1 VNQLDMAGVYRGEIL
16 ESALG
21 ETKKGFPQAVLRLK
35 ALEKWVEDLAGM
47 KHFDL
52 TEPGWVDWSSFDE
65 NIVAYLV
72 LFNSTEVFEP
82 GQTDLKNYGQL
93 KTATGW
99 NGEEFDSL
107 GDGAL
112 IGKKLLFRL
121 EDHEYQGKLGLQVN
135 WIDAWD
141 APPTRELKSLDAA
154 AIKNF
159 NSKLKITRSVRPAS
173 APAKPAA
180 VVKPPAPSPSVN
192 MGKMAKAQADAAAAR
207 AVDPMLG
214 AGVSKPTTATPAA
227 AETGS
232 SMATPLAAT
241 KRSPGR
247 PRKNATVPPPPPAP
261 IPVPAPVVLPPAVD
275 ESPDLSTGF
284 PGECTQIEGW
294 DHVCNNK
301 GDNSDTDIEKA
312 WIDSCTEV
320 GGDKDEAEFTPA
332 DWARVRDLV
341 IKDLAL

>member
-1 VNQLDMAGVYRGEIL
+1 VNQLDTAGTYRGEIL

-35 ALEKWVEDLAGM
+35 ALEKWVEDPAGM

-121 EDHEYQGKLGLQVN
+121 EDHEYQGKSGLQVN
-135 WIDAWD
+135 WIDAWG

-180 VVKPPAPSPSVN
+180 PVKPPTPGPSVN
-192 MGKMAKAQADAAAAR
+192 MEKMAKAQADAAEAR
-207 AVDPMLG
+207 ANAESDAVEAAEADEML
-214 AGVSKPTTATPAA
+214 ADDAA
-227 AETGS
+227 AKKAEK
-232 SMATPLAAT
+232 AAAPT
-241 KRSPGR
+241 APRKAGR
-247 PRKNATVPPPPPAP
+247 PRKAAVLPPPPPAP
-261 IPVPAPVVLPPAVD
+261 AVLPPAVD
-275 ESPDLSTGF
+275 ESPDLSTGL

-301 GDNSDTDIEKA
+301 GDNSDTDIQKA
-312 WIDSCTEV
+312 WIDSCIEV